1 MGAQGRYSLQVAAEL
16 LLAAAGPVESMEGS
30 LYQGCHDAAQPNLV
44 TAAVALTIMLH
55 AQHMA
60 RLMSHHKC
68 RGEAIL
74 MVQGAAA
81 DGVAHPS
88 DGSIAWEETK
98 GGSSRQA

>member
-1 MGAQGRYSLQVAAEL
+1 MAVL
-16 LLAAAGPVESMEGS
+16 LRHREKWSVSRTSGFPIQDGQAGH
-30 LYQGCHDAAQPNLV
+30 L
-44 TAAVALTIMLH
+44 
-55 AQHMA
+55 HMA

-81 DGVAHPS
+81 DGMAHPS
-88 DGSIAWEETK
+88 DGSIAWEETE

>member
-1 MGAQGRYSLQVAAEL
+1 MAFLHGCPSQVQGGQLVEHLVFPYK
-16 LLAAAGPVESMEGS
+16 AGQAGH
-30 LYQGCHDAAQPNLV
+30 L
-44 TAAVALTIMLH
+44 
-55 AQHMA
+55 HMA
-60 RLMSHHKC
+60 RLMSHHKR

-88 DGSIAWEETK
+88 DGSIAWEETE

>member
-1 MGAQGRYSLQVAAEL
+1 
-16 LLAAAGPVESMEGS
+16 
-30 LYQGCHDAAQPNLV
+30 
-44 TAAVALTIMLH
+44 
-55 AQHMA
+55 MA

-81 DGVAHPS
+81 DGMAHPS
-88 DGSIAWEETK
+88 DGSIAWEETE